1 MSDHNRQA
9 DERFNEL
16 ANFANKMAG
25 QGLREPLQVVLI
37 VMFVGVIAVGIW
49 HGIATQNLTDAIR
62 ESTEVFKSR
71 TEWKENK

>member
-1 MSDHNRQA
+1 MSNPNGLQ
-9 DERFNEL
+9 DEKFNDL

-49 HGIATQNLTDAIR
+49 HGIAVQSQTDAIR
-62 ESTEVFKSR
+62 EATRMLEEKSKLM
-71 TEWKENK
+71 EDK

>member
-1 MSDHNRQA
+1 MLNRQQ
-9 DERFNEL
+9 DEKLEEL
-16 ANFANKMAG
+16 ENFASRLAG
-25 QGLREPLQVVLI
+25 KGLREPLQVVLI

-49 HGIATQNLTDAIR
+49 HGIATQNLTEAIR

>member
-1 MSDHNRQA
+1 MSNRQQ
-9 DERFNEL
+9 DEKLEEL
-16 ANFANKMAG
+16 ENFASRLAG
-25 QGLREPLQVVLI
+25 KGLREPLQVVLI

-49 HGIATQNLTDAIR
+49 HGIATQNLTEAIR